1 MSHAEID
8 VTREI
13 FTSALKK
20 QKKQIVYSLNGLINS
35 AWGGNT
41 TLLDDDIAR
50 LRNEVEA
57 FATLLTMNRDV
68 RYRGAKLAVIFEDKE
83 AANEVKP

>member
-13 FTSALKK
+13 FASALRK
-20 QKKQIVYSLNGLINS
+20 QKKQIVYSLDRLIDA
-35 AWGGNT
+35 AWRGNT
-41 TLLDDDIAR
+41 ALLDDDNSS
-50 LRNEVEA
+50 LRHEVEA
-57 FATLLTMNRDV
+57 FVTLLTMNRDV